1 MTLKPEALAGLEH
14 AVIDRTFREESGK
27 AIATLIRLFG
37 DIDLAEEAVQDAFMV
52 ATEKWPESGLPPNP
66 GGWIV
71 TTARNRAIDKL
82 RRESTREERHAHAVE
97 LHAQSQP
104 DAVGGPVRDDRLR
117 LIFTCCHP
125 ALDTASAV
133 ALTLRLLG
141 GLHTREIARAF
152 LIPEPTMAQRLVRAK
167 RKIKAAN
174 IPYRV
179 PADADLPDRLG
190 SVLTVVYL
198 IYNEGYAA
206 SSGEE
211 LLRTD
216 LALEALRLARLLA
229 DLMPD
234 EPEAV
239 GLLALLL
246 LSESRRP
253 ARTRSDGSIVLL
265 AEQDRNLWDRSLID
279 EGQVLV
285 RACLRRNRPG
295 PFQIQAAI
303 AAVHSDAA
311 KADDTDWGQILQL
324 YDMLMMQAPTKVVAL
339 NRAVAVAEVHG
350 ESDALSLLDEMD
362 LDRYH
367 LYHATRAELL
377 RRMGEVDAADDAYG
391 EALALVSNDVE
402 RRFLEERRRFNSSP

>member
-14 AVIDRTFREESGK
+14 AVIDLTFREESGK

-253 ARTRSDGSIVLL
+253 ARTTSDGSIVLL
-265 AEQDRNLWDRSLID
+265 AEQDRNLWDRSLIE